1 VAVAEK
7 IRDNTMNNIKPFQLH
22 PELAGDSVEILD
34 FPLCKLL
41 LCNDCNYPWFILVP
55 QVADIEEIYQLDWQQ
70 QQQFLNESS
79 LLSEFLK
86 QEFSADKMNVA
97 ALGNIV
103 PQLHIHHVV
112 RYKHDLC
119 WPNPIWGRN
128 PEKPYQ
134 ENELQ
139 LLINRIKPK
148 LLAIIAD
155 KN

>member
-1 VAVAEK
+1 VAEK
-7 IRDNTMNNIKPFQLH
+7 IRGNIVNNTKTFKLH
-22 PELAGDSVEILD
+22 SGLAIDSIEILD

-41 LCNDCNYPWFILVP
+41 LCNDCNHPWFILVP
-55 QVADIEEIYQLDWQQ
+55 QIADIEEIYQLDWQQ

-97 ALGNIV
+97 ALGNVV

-112 RYKHDLC
+112 RYKNDPC
-119 WPNPIWGRN
+119 WPKPIWGQH

-139 LLINRIKPK
+139 VLINRIKPK
-148 LLAIIAD
+148 LLAIIAEQ
-155 KN
+155 N